1 MKSIFRLLLA
11 ISLTLTLFSCSKEEA
26 KKYLDNLFQTN
37 LTDEEVANGLKA
49 ALKVGTDTASTQL
62 SVQDG
67 YYKDLAV
74 KILLPQ
80 EINTAINSFKSKEI
94 TIYSNPIQDIKVTG
108 ADLYDG
114 YSLDII
120 NFSTPGLKDKEDELI
135 LGINRAA
142 ESAANDAAPVF
153 IDAITSMTIV
163 DAKNI
168 LFTDDTTAATT
179 YLISKTSQSLFDNY
193 EPKID
198 AALNS
203 VKIKNTSVVQV
214 YEDYINQYNSLL
226 NTSLGTTTIGA
237 QMNLKPI
244 AASDLSAYST
254 QKGLDGIYL
263 KVSEEEGAIRRD
275 PLARVTD
282 ILEKVFSELD
292 NRSE

>member
-1 MKSIFRLLLA
+1 MNILKRLLFA
-11 ISLTLTLFSCSKEEA
+11 LTVALLFSSCSKEEA
-26 KKYLDNLFQTN
+26 KKYLDTLFQTD
-37 LTDEEVANGLKA
+37 LTDSEVAEGLKA
-49 ALKVGTDTASTQL
+49 ALKVGTDTASGQL
-62 SVQDG
+62 SIQDG

-74 KILLPQ
+74 KILLPN
-80 EINTAINSFKSKEI
+80 EINSAITNFKSKEI
-94 TIYSNPIQDIKVTG
+94 TISSALGIKVTG
-108 ADLYDG
+108 ADLYNG
-114 YSLDII
+114 YSGFGIEI
-120 NFSTPGLKDKEDELI
+120 PSLKSKEDDLI

-142 ESAANDAAPVF
+142 EAAANEAAPIF
-153 IDAITSMTIV
+153 IDAITGMTIL

-168 LFTDDTTAATT
+168 LFTEDTTAATT
-179 YLISKTSQSLFDNY
+179 YLIGKTSQNLFDNY

-203 VKIKNTSVVQV
+203 VKINNTSVVEV
-214 YEDYINQYNSLL
+214 YENYINQYNSVL
-226 NTSLGTTTIGA
+226 NTSLGTTTVGA
-237 QMNLKPI
+237 QMNLNPI

-292 NRSE
+292 NRAE

>member
-1 MKSIFRLLLA
+1 MKIIYRVLTVFLIAILL
-11 ISLTLTLFSCSKEEA
+11 TSCSKEEA
-26 KKYLDNLFQTN
+26 KKYLDSIFQTD
-37 LTDEEVANGLKA
+37 LTDSEVAEGLKA
-49 ALKVGTDTASTQL
+49 ALKVGTDTASGQL

-74 KILLPQ
+74 KILLPE
-80 EINTAINSFKSKEI
+80 EINSAINSFKSKEI
-94 TIYSNPIQDIKVTG
+94 TLVSALNIKVTG
-108 ADLYDG
+108 EQLYNG
-114 YSLDII
+114 YSNYGI
-120 NFSTPGLKDKEDELI
+120 NITGLKSKEDDLI

-142 ESAANDAAPVF
+142 EAAAKEAAPVF
-153 IDAITSMTIV
+153 IDAITDMTIL

-168 LFTDDTTAATT
+168 LFTEDTTAATT
-179 YLISKTSQSLFDNY
+179 YLIGKTSQKLFDNY

-203 VKIKNTSVVQV
+203 VKINNTSVVNV
-214 YEDYINQYNSLL
+214 YEDYINQYNSIL
-226 NTSLGTTTIGA
+226 NTSIGTTTIGA
-237 QMNLKPI
+237 QMNLNPI

-282 ILEKVFSELD
+282 VLEKVFSELD
-292 NRSE
+292 NRTE